1 MASDSLQSLLPF
13 LDPQL
18 RIKLAE
24 TCTLMSFPAD
34 TEILREGQYIKVVPL
49 VLKGLVKVVAPIE
62 DKELLLYYIQPAQS
76 CVLTLSASLS
86 NLPSNVVA
94 RTMEESQLLLIPG
107 DMLPSLLQEFP
118 SFNRL
123 FYELYNTRYTE
134 LVDTIRH
141 LVFDTLDTRL
151 LAYLQE
157 QSARMS
163 SSIIKFSHR
172 QIAEDLGTSREV
184 ISRVMKKLEK
194 LGKVVQTPDGIE
206 IL

>member
-1 MASDSLQSLLPF
+1 MATELLHSLLPF
-13 LDPQL
+13 LEPAL
-18 RIKLAE
+18 RD
-24 TCTLMSFPAD
+24 TLSEAGTRMDFPAE

-49 VLKGLVKVVAPIE
+49 VLSGLVKVVAPVE

-86 NLPSNVVA
+86 NLPSNVIA
-94 RTMEESQLLLIPG
+94 RTVEASQLLLIPG
-107 DMLPSLLQEFP
+107 DLLPKLLQDFP

-151 LAYLQE
+151 FLYLQE
-157 QSARMS
+157 QSGRS
-163 SSIIKFSHR
+163 GSNLIKLSHR

-194 LGKVVQTPDGIE
+194 TFKVIQTNEGIE